1 MDENAPDLTNR
12 FGSGKRPLCGTSTIE
27 DSHAY
32 HVLFVP
38 ALP

>member
-1 MDENAPDLTNR
+1 MDENAPELTDR
-12 FGSGKRPLCGTSTIE
+12 FRSGKRPLYGTSTIE

-32 HVLFVP
+32 HVVFVP